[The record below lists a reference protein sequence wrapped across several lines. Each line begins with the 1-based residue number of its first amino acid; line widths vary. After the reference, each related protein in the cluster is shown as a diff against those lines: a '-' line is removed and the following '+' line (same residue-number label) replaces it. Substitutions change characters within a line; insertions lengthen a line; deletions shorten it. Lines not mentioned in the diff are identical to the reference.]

1 MELLKLSMFC
11 NVENL
16 QFVELSQCK
25 ITDSLFNQI
34 PVKYP
39 VLEIFLLRHCQEITG
54 ENTLQSKMGY
64 SKIAIL
70 VK

>member
-16 QFVELSQCK
+16 QFLKLSQCK

-34 PVKYP
+34 PVQFP
-39 VLEIFLLRHCQEITG
+39 VLEIFLLRHSQEITG